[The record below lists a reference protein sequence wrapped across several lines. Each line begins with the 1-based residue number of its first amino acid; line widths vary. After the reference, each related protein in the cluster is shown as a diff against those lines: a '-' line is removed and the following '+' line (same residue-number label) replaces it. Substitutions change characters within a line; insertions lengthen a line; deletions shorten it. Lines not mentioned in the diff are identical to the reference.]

1 MSDFSTQIAG
11 HDVEFFE
18 DGHVYL
24 VDGIIVPSIT
34 QILQAR
40 FKRKYDSV
48 PRDVLE
54 AASRRGVEIH
64 KAIEIYA
71 ETGIIPPRNIAPDEL
86 YNFLFLMRSHKFEIV
101 ASEKPVLLFVD
112 DEPFAAGRL
121 DLVIKEGDRIGGA
134 DIKSTATLDKEYLA
148 YQLNLYRIAYKQSYG
163 VEWQFL
169 RGIHLRGAQRKYA
182 EIPINEYL
190 VNDIIE
196 QYRREQDNEQD

>member
-1 MSDFSTQIAG
+1 MSDFTTRIAG

-34 QILQAR
+34 QILQVR
-40 FKRKYDSV
+40 FGHKYKDV
-48 PRDVLE
+48 PRDVL
-54 AASRRGVEIH
+54 AQASKKGVELH
-64 KAIEIYA
+64 SAIEAYA
-71 ETGIIPPRNIAPDEL
+71 QTGIVPPRGIAPDEL
-86 YNFLFLMRSHKFEIV
+86 YNFIFLQRIHKFEIV
-101 ASEKPVLLFVD
+101 ESEKPVILFAD
-112 DEPFAAGRL
+112 GEPFAAGRL

-196 QYRREQDNEQD
+196 QYRREQDNEQN